1 MHKRLCDLLPV
12 YVAVLL
18 FSLPVTA
25 FAQSDVMTSIETF
38 FDDAETVLIAIAGSV
53 AIIGMIGIAMMYMS
67 APIPIVSTWKKNNP
81 EAIGDVVKGLV
92 FLILVS
98 GGTIAALAGF

>member
-1 MHKRLCDLLPV
+1 MNNRLRRLLPV
-12 YVAVLL
+12 YALMFLFLL
-18 FSLPVTA
+18 PMST
-25 FAQSDVMTSIETF
+25 FAQTDVMTSIENF

-67 APIPIVSTWKKNNP
+67 APIPVVSTWKKNNP

>member
-1 MHKRLCDLLPV
+1 MYKRLRDLLLV
-12 YVAVLL
+12 FVLGLL
-18 FSLPVTA
+18 FLLPMTA
-25 FAQSDVMTSIETF
+25 LAQSDVMTSIETF
-38 FDDAETVLIAIAGSV
+38 FDDAETMLIAVAGSI